1 VIWAACLVGLA
12 LTLLGSMA
20 GAALVYVS
28 RAELARAVSRQLRGG
43 SSALAWLSRVES
55 ILTAAAA
62 TSAFGVILLGAAFP
76 AVVARSGGGAL
87 LLAPLVALVAVPFVL
102 FSGYLAPRWLTA
114 SRAEKVTHVAMPIL
128 APWARFLGVIL
139 PARRPSRATEFRTL
153 WREGAAVG
161 MRADEDLRTVG
172 GVMAFASRPVR
183 DIMTPRTDLIAIPE
197 DASLPDILQ
206 VFAQS
211 GYSRIPVYRG
221 TVDEIVGMLHAF
233 DLFKLRPG
241 DPLPVRPVAI
251 AAPGRAAGELFVDM
265 QRERRH
271 LAVVIDEFGGTLGL
285 VSLEDLLEELVGEI
299 YDEHDHPPPAPAAL
313 VGSTLA
319 EFDGSTTIA
328 DLTSRF
334 DVALPTSGAST
345 VGGLVAEL
353 AGRIP
358 AAGERFV
365 IGGLEIDVVAATATR
380 VERVLVRPGPVAL
393 VPLLRETT

>member
-1 VIWAACLVGLA
+1 MIWGVFAVGMA

-43 SSALAWLSRVES
+43 SSALAWLSRIES

-62 TSAFGVILLGAAFP
+62 TSAFGVILLGATFP
-76 AVVARSGGGAL
+76 AVFARQGAV
-87 LLAPLVALVAVPFVL
+87 LLAPLIALVAVPFVL
-102 FSGYLAPRWLTA
+102 FSGYLAPRWLSA
-114 SRAEKVTHVAMPIL
+114 SRAERVTSIAMPL
-128 APWARFLGVIL
+128 LEPWARLLGVLL

-161 MRADEDLRTVG
+161 LRADEDLRTVG

-197 DASLPDILQ
+197 DATLADIMQ

-221 TVDEIVGMLHAF
+221 TLDEIVGMLHAF

-251 AAPGRAAGELFVDM
+251 AAPGRAAGELFLDM

-299 YDEHDHPPPAPAAL
+299 YDEHDQVPAGTPPEGGAAL
-313 VGSTLA
+313 ADV
-319 EFDGSTTIA
+319 DGSTPTA
-328 DLTSRF
+328 DLAAQF
-334 DVALPTSGAST
+334 GLALPTSGAST
-345 VGGLVAEL
+345 IGGLLAEL

-358 AAGERFV
+358 AAGERFL
-365 IGGLEIDVVAATATR
+365 IGGLEIDVVTATATR
-380 VERVLVRPGPVAL
+380 VERVLVRTGPVAL
-393 VPLLRETT
+393 VPLAREPS

>member
-1 VIWAACLVGLA
+1 MIWGAFLVGLA

-43 SSALAWLSRVES
+43 SSALAWLSRIES

-76 AVVARSGGGAL
+76 AVFARSGAV
-87 LLAPLVALVAVPFVL
+87 LLAPLIALVAVPFVL

-114 SRAEKVTHVAMPIL
+114 SRADRVTSVAMPL
-128 APWARFLGVIL
+128 LEPWARFLSVLL

-161 MRADEDLRTVG
+161 LRADEDLRTVG

-183 DIMTPRTDLIAIPE
+183 EIMTPRTDLIAIPE
-197 DASLPDILQ
+197 DATLQDIMQ

-221 TVDEIVGMLHAF
+221 TLDDIVGMLHAF

-251 AAPGRAAGELFVDM
+251 AAPGRAAGELFLDM

-271 LAVVIDEFGGTLGL
+271 LAVVLDEFGGTLGL
-285 VSLEDLLEELVGEI
+285 LSLEDLLEELVGEI
-299 YDEHDHPPPAPAAL
+299 YDEHDQLPPTLPATSASPLADLDGATPTAEVAERFAAAL
-313 VGSTLA
+313 PA
-319 EFDGSTTIA
+319 
-328 DLTSRF
+328 
-334 DVALPTSGAST
+334 SGAST
-345 VGGLVAEL
+345 IGGLLAEL

-365 IGGLEIDVVAATATR
+365 IGGLEVDVVTATATR

-393 VPLLRETT
+393 VPLVREAS

>member
-1 VIWAACLVGLA
+1 MIWGAFLVGLV

-43 SSALAWLSRVES
+43 SSALAWLSRIES

-62 TSAFGVILLGAAFP
+62 TSAFGVILLGAVFP
-76 AVVARSGGGAL
+76 AVFARSGAA
-87 LLAPLVALVAVPFVL
+87 LLAPLIALVAVPFVL

-114 SRAEKVTHVAMPIL
+114 SRSDRVTSVAMPL
-128 APWARFLGVIL
+128 LEPWARLLSVLL

-161 MRADEDLRTVG
+161 LRADEDLRTVG
-172 GVMAFASRPVR
+172 GVMAFASRPIR
-183 DIMTPRTDLIAIPE
+183 EIMTPRTDLIAIPE
-197 DASLPDILQ
+197 DATLQDIMQ
-206 VFAQS
+206 VFTQS

-221 TVDEIVGMLHAF
+221 TLDDIVGMLHAF

-241 DPLPVRPVAI
+241 DPLPVRPVVI
-251 AAPGRAAGELFVDM
+251 AAPGRAAGELFLDM

-271 LAVVIDEFGGTLGL
+271 LAVVLDEFGGTLGL

-299 YDEHDHPPPAPAAL
+299 YDEHDQRPPTLPATSGSAL
-313 VGSTLA
+313 ADL
-319 EFDGSTTIA
+319 DGSTPIA
-328 DLTSRF
+328 DVAERFAASLPASGTS
-334 DVALPTSGAST
+334 TI
-345 VGGLVAEL
+345 GGLLAEL

-365 IGGLEIDVVAATATR
+365 VGGLELDVVTATATR

-393 VPLLRETT
+393 VPLVRETS

>member
-1 VIWAACLVGLA
+1 MIWGVFAVGMA

-43 SSALAWLSRVES
+43 SSALAWLSRIES

-62 TSAFGVILLGAAFP
+62 TSAFGVILLGATFP
-76 AVVARSGGGAL
+76 AVFARQGAV

-114 SRAEKVTHVAMPIL
+114 SRAERVTSIAMPVL
-128 APWARFLGVIL
+128 EPWARLLGVLL

-161 MRADEDLRTVG
+161 LRADEDLRTVG
-172 GVMAFASRPVR
+172 GVMAFASRPIR

-197 DASLPDILQ
+197 DATLADIVQ

-221 TVDEIVGMLHAF
+221 TLDDIVGMLHAF

-251 AAPGRAAGELFVDM
+251 AAPGRAAGELFLDM

-299 YDEHDHPPPAPAAL
+299 YDEHDQVPASAPPAGGA
-313 VGSTLA
+313 GLA
-319 EFDGSTTIA
+319 DVDGSTPTVELA
-328 DLTSRF
+328 AQFGL
-334 DVALPTSGAST
+334 ALPASGAST
-345 VGGLVAEL
+345 IGGLLAEL

-358 AAGERFV
+358 AAGERFI
-365 IGGLEIDVVAATATR
+365 IGGLEIDVVTATATR

-393 VPLLRETT
+393 VPLAREPS

>member
-1 VIWAACLVGLA
+1 MIWAAFLVGLA
-12 LTLLGSMA
+12 LTLFGSMA

-43 SSALAWLSRVES
+43 SSALVWLSRIES
-55 ILTAAAA
+55 MLTSAAA
-62 TSAFGVILLGAAFP
+62 TTAFGVILLGAAFP
-76 AVVARSGGGAL
+76 AVFAGSGAAL
-87 LLAPLVALVAVPFVL
+87 MAPLLALVAVPFVL

-114 SRAEKVTHVAMPIL
+114 SRADRVTGVVMPIL
-128 APWARFLGVIL
+128 APWARLLGVLL

-161 MRADEDLRTVG
+161 LRADEDLRTVG

-183 DIMTPRTDLIAIPE
+183 EIMTPRTNLVAIPE
-197 DASLPDILQ
+197 DADLADVIQ

-241 DPLPVRPVAI
+241 DPLPLRPVAVSP
-251 AAPGRAAGELFVDM
+251 PGRPAGALFLDM

-271 LAVVIDEFGGTLGL
+271 LAVILDEFGGTMGL

-299 YDEHDHPPPAPAAL
+299 YDEHDPESAATPVGAPVLVELDGGTPASA
-313 VGSTLA
+313 VA
-319 EFDGSTTIA
+319 E
-328 DLTSRF
+328 RF
-334 DVALPTSGAST
+334 GVSLPHAEAST
-345 VGGLVAEL
+345 IGGLLAEL

-358 AAGERFV
+358 LVGERFV
-365 IGGLEIDVVAATATR
+365 IQGIEVDVVAASATR
-380 VERVLVRPGPVAL
+380 VDRVVVRPGPVSPTPL
-393 VPLLRETT
+393 VRETP

>member
-1 VIWAACLVGLA
+1 VIWSVFLAGLA
-12 LTLLGSMA
+12 LTLLGSA
-20 GAALVYVS
+20 SSAALVYVS

-43 SSALAWLSRVES
+43 SSALAWLSRIES

-62 TSAFGVILLGAAFP
+62 TSAFGVILLGASFP
-76 AVVARSGGGAL
+76 ALFARSGAA
-87 LLAPLVALVAVPFVL
+87 LLAPLIALVAVPFVL
-102 FSGYLAPRWLTA
+102 FSGYLAPRWITA
-114 SRAEKVTHVAMPIL
+114 SRAERVTRVAMPL
-128 APWARFLGVIL
+128 LEPWARLLSVLL

-161 MRADEDLRTVG
+161 LRADEDLRAVG

-183 DIMTPRTDLIAIPE
+183 EIMTPRTDLIAIPE
-197 DASLPDILQ
+197 DAVLADILE

-221 TVDEIVGMLHAF
+221 TLDEIVGMLHAF

-251 AAPGRAAGELFVDM
+251 AAPGRPAGDLFLDM

-271 LAVVIDEFGGTLGL
+271 LAIVIDEFGGTLGL

-299 YDEHDHPPPAPAAL
+299 YDEHDQVPQPIPPARGEPL
-313 VGSTLA
+313 
-319 EFDGSTTIA
+319 A
-328 DLTSRF
+328 DLDASTPTGDVASRF
-334 DVALPTSGAST
+334 EVALPASGAAT
-345 VGGLVAEL
+345 IGGLLAEL

-365 IGGLEIDVVAATATR
+365 IGEIEVDVVAASATR
-380 VERVLVRPGPVAL
+380 VERVIVRPGPVAL
-393 VPLLRETT
+393 VSLGREAS

>member
-1 VIWAACLVGLA
+1 MIWGAFLLGLA

-43 SSALAWLSRVES
+43 SSALTWLSRIES

-62 TSAFGVILLGAAFP
+62 TSAFGVILIGAAVP
-76 AVVARSGGGAL
+76 AIFARSGML
-87 LLAPLVALVAVPFVL
+87 LLAPIVALVAVPFVL

-114 SRAEKVTHVAMPIL
+114 SRADRVTSVAMPL
-128 APWARFLGVIL
+128 LEPWARLLGVLL
-139 PARRPSRATEFRTL
+139 PDRRPSRATEFRTL

-161 MRADEDLRTVG
+161 LRADEDLRTVG

-183 DIMTPRTDLIAIPE
+183 EIMTPRTDLIAIPE
-197 DASLPDILQ
+197 DATLQDIVQ
-206 VFAQS
+206 VFTQS

-221 TVDEIVGMLHAF
+221 TLDEIVGMLHAF

-241 DPLPVRPVAI
+241 DPLPVRPVAV
-251 AAPGRAAGELFVDM
+251 AAPGRAAGELFLDM

-271 LAVVIDEFGGTLGL
+271 LAIVLDEFGGTLGL

-299 YDEHDHPPPAPAAL
+299 YDEHDQRPSTVPAPGVA
-313 VGSTLA
+313 TLA
-319 EFDGSTTIA
+319 ELDGATSTA
-328 DLTSRF
+328 
-334 DVALPTSGAST
+334 DVAARFAAALPARGAST
-345 VGGLVAEL
+345 IGGLLAEL

-365 IGGLEIDVVAATATR
+365 IGGLEIDVVTATATR

-393 VPLLRETT
+393 VPLVRESA

>member
-1 VIWAACLVGLA
+1 MIWGVFALGLA

-28 RAELARAVSRQLRGG
+28 RAELGRAVSRQLRGG
-43 SSALAWLSRVES
+43 SSALAWLSRIES

-62 TSAFGVILLGAAFP
+62 TTAFGVILLGATFP
-76 AVVARSGGGAL
+76 AVFARQGAV
-87 LLAPLVALVAVPFVL
+87 LLAPLIALVAVPFVL

-114 SRAEKVTHVAMPIL
+114 SRADRVTNLAMPL
-128 APWARFLGVIL
+128 LEPWARVLSVLL

-161 MRADEDLRTVG
+161 LRADEDLRTVG

-183 DIMTPRTDLIAIPE
+183 EIMTPRTDLIAIPE
-197 DASLPDILQ
+197 DATLPDITQ
-206 VFAQS
+206 VFAHS

-221 TVDEIVGMLHAF
+221 TLDEIVGMLHAF

-251 AAPGRAAGELFVDM
+251 AAPGRAAGELFLDM

-271 LAVVIDEFGGTLGL
+271 LAVVLDEFGGTLGL
-285 VSLEDLLEELVGEI
+285 ISLEDLLEELVGEI
-299 YDEHDHPPPAPAAL
+299 YDEHDQVPVRLPVAGSAAL
-313 VGSTLA
+313 ADV
-319 EFDGSTTIA
+319 DGSTPTA
-328 DLTSRF
+328 ELALQF
-334 DVALPTSGAST
+334 DMPLPKSGAST
-345 VGGLVAEL
+345 IGGLLAEL

-365 IGGLEIDVVAATATR
+365 IGGLEVDVVTASATR
-380 VERVLVRPGPVAL
+380 VERLLVRPGPVAL
-393 VPLLRETT
+393 VPLAREPS

>member
-1 VIWAACLVGLA
+1 MIWAAFLFGLA

-43 SSALAWLSRVES
+43 SSALAWLSRIES

-76 AVVARSGGGAL
+76 AVFAGSGLA

-114 SRAEKVTHVAMPIL
+114 SRAEHVTRVAMPAL
-128 APWARFLGVIL
+128 EPWARILGLLL

-161 MRADEDLRTVG
+161 LRADEDLRAVG

-183 DIMTPRTDLIAIPE
+183 EIMTPRTDVVAIPE
-197 DASLPDILQ
+197 DATLHDILQ

-221 TVDEIVGMLHAF
+221 TLDEIVGMLHAF

-241 DPLPVRPVAI
+241 DPLPLRPVAV
-251 AAPGRAAGELFVDM
+251 APPGRPAGELFLDM

-271 LAVVIDEFGGTLGL
+271 LAVILDEFGGTLGL

-299 YDEHDHPPPAPAAL
+299 YDEHDGQSAAQATGASAL
-313 VGSTLA
+313 
-319 EFDGSTTIA
+319 A
-328 DLTSRF
+328 DLDGAT
-334 DVALPTSGAST
+334 PTSEVAERFAVTLPATAAST
-345 VGGLVAEL
+345 IGGLLVEL

-365 IGGLEIDVVAATATR
+365 VAGLEIDVVAASATR
-380 VERVLVRPGPVAL
+380 VDRVLARPGPVAAVSL
-393 VPLLRETT
+393 ARDTP

>member
-1 VIWAACLVGLA
+1 MIIWGAFALGLA

-43 SSALAWLSRVES
+43 SSALAWLSRIES

-62 TSAFGVILLGAAFP
+62 TAAFGVILLGAVFP
-76 AVVARSGGGAL
+76 AVFARSGAL
-87 LLAPLVALVAVPFVL
+87 WLAPIIALVAVPFVL

-114 SRAEKVTHVAMPIL
+114 SRADHVTKVAMPL
-128 APWARFLGVIL
+128 LEPWARVLSVVL

-161 MRADEDLRTVG
+161 LRADEDLRTVG

-183 DIMTPRTDLIAIPE
+183 EIMTPRTDLIAIPE
-197 DASLPDILQ
+197 DATLPDIVQ

-221 TVDEIVGMLHAF
+221 TLDEIVGMLHAF

-251 AAPGRAAGELFVDM
+251 AAPGRAAGELFLDM

-271 LAVVIDEFGGTLGL
+271 LAVVLDEFGGTLGL
-285 VSLEDLLEELVGEI
+285 LSLEDLLEELVGEI
-299 YDEHDHPPPAPAAL
+299 YDEHDQLPAVTPSPI
-313 VGSTLA
+313 GSALA
-319 EFDGSTTIA
+319 ELDGSVPVTE
-328 DLTSRF
+328 
-334 DVALPTSGAST
+334 VATRYSMTLPTSGAT
-345 VGGLVAEL
+345 TIAGLLAEL

-365 IGGLEIDVVAATATR
+365 ISGVEIDVVTATATR

-393 VPLLRETT
+393 VPLVRETS

>member
-1 VIWAACLVGLA
+1 MIWGAFLLGLA
-12 LTLLGSMA
+12 MTLLGSMA

-43 SSALAWLSRVES
+43 SSALAWLSRIES

-76 AVVARSGGGAL
+76 AVFAHSGAVF
-87 LLAPLVALVAVPFVL
+87 LAPLVALVAVPFVL

-114 SRAEKVTHVAMPIL
+114 SRADRVTSVAMPL
-128 APWARFLGVIL
+128 LEPWARLLGVLL

-161 MRADEDLRTVG
+161 LRADEDLRTVG

-197 DASLPDILQ
+197 DATLGDIVQ

-221 TVDEIVGMLHAF
+221 TIDEIVGMLHAF

-241 DPLPVRPVAI
+241 DPLPVRPVVI
-251 AAPGRAAGELFVDM
+251 AAPGRAAGELFLDM

-271 LAVVIDEFGGTLGL
+271 LAVVLDEFGGTLGL

-299 YDEHDHPPPAPAAL
+299 YDEHDLQPTAPPP
-313 VGSTLA
+313 T
-319 EFDGSTTIA
+319 DGSLLA
-328 DLTSRF
+328 DLDGATPTAEVAQRF
-334 DVALPTSGAST
+334 AASLPTTGAST
-345 VGGLVAEL
+345 IGGLVAEL

-365 IGGLEIDVVAATATR
+365 LGGLEIDVVAASATR
-380 VERVLVRPGPVAL
+380 VDRVLVRPGPVAL
-393 VPLLRETT
+393 VPLVREAS

>member
-1 VIWAACLVGLA
+1 MIWAAFLVGLA
-12 LTLLGSMA
+12 LTLFGSMA

-43 SSALAWLSRVES
+43 SSALVWLSRIES
-55 ILTAAAA
+55 MLTSAAA
-62 TSAFGVILLGAAFP
+62 TTAFGVILLGAAFP
-76 AVVARSGGGAL
+76 AVFAGSGAAL
-87 LLAPLVALVAVPFVL
+87 MAPLLALVAVPFVL

-114 SRAEKVTHVAMPIL
+114 SRADRVTGIVMPIL
-128 APWARFLGVIL
+128 APWARLLGVLL

-161 MRADEDLRTVG
+161 LRADEDLRTVG

-183 DIMTPRTDLIAIPE
+183 EIMTPRTNLVAIPE
-197 DASLPDILQ
+197 DADLADVLQ

-241 DPLPVRPVAI
+241 DPLPLRPVAVSP
-251 AAPGRAAGELFVDM
+251 PGRPAGALFLDM

-271 LAVVIDEFGGTLGL
+271 LAVILDEFGGTMGL

-299 YDEHDHPPPAPAAL
+299 YDEHDPESAAASAGAPVLVELDGGTAASA
-313 VGSTLA
+313 VA
-319 EFDGSTTIA
+319 E
-328 DLTSRF
+328 RF
-334 DVALPTSGAST
+334 GVSLPHGEAST
-345 VGGLVAEL
+345 IGGLLAEL

-358 AAGERFV
+358 LVGERFMV
-365 IGGLEIDVVAATATR
+365 QGLEIDVVAASATR
-380 VERVLVRPGPVAL
+380 VDRVVVRPGPVAPT
-393 VPLLRETT
+393 PLLREAP

>member
-1 VIWAACLVGLA
+1 MIWVAFLTGLL
-12 LTLLGSMA
+12 LTLLGSMSS
-20 GAALVYVS
+20 AALVYVS

-43 SSALAWLSRVES
+43 SSALAWLSRIES

-62 TSAFGVILLGAAFP
+62 TTAFGVILLGAAFP
-76 AVVARSGGGAL
+76 AVFARSGAV

-102 FSGYLAPRWLTA
+102 FSGYLAPRWITA
-114 SRAEKVTHVAMPIL
+114 SRAETVSRVAMPL
-128 APWARFLGVIL
+128 LEPWARLLGALL
-139 PARRPSRATEFRTL
+139 PVRRPSRATEFRTL

-161 MRADEDLRTVG
+161 LRADEDLRAVG

-183 DIMTPRTDLIAIPE
+183 EIMTPRTDLIAIPE
-197 DASLPDILQ
+197 DASLEDIVQ

-221 TVDEIVGMLHAF
+221 TIDEIVGMLHAF

-251 AAPGRAAGELFVDM
+251 AAPGRPAGELFLDM

-271 LAVVIDEFGGTLGL
+271 LAIVIDEFGGTLGL

-299 YDEHDHPPPAPAAL
+299 YDEHDQVPRPLAPQGRAA
-313 VGSTLA
+313 LA
-319 EFDGSTTIA
+319 EFDGSTPTA
-328 DLTSRF
+328 EVAERF
-334 DVALPTSGAST
+334 EAALPTAGAST
-345 VGGLVAEL
+345 IGGVVAEL

-365 IGGLEIDVVAATATR
+365 IGGLEIDVVTATAVR
-380 VERVLVRPGPVAL
+380 IERVIVRPGPVAL
-393 VPLLRETT
+393 VPLVREAP

>member
-1 VIWAACLVGLA
+1 MIWAAFLVGLA

-43 SSALAWLSRVES
+43 SSALAWLSRIES

-76 AVVARSGGGAL
+76 AVFAGSGAA

-114 SRAEKVTHVAMPIL
+114 SRAETVTRMAMPL
-128 APWARFLGVIL
+128 LEPWTRVLGVVL
-139 PARRPSRATEFRTL
+139 PARRPSRATEFRSL

-161 MRADEDLRTVG
+161 LRADEDLRTVG
-172 GVMAFASRPVR
+172 GVMAFATRPVR
-183 DIMTPRTDLIAIPE
+183 EIMTPRTELIAIPE
-197 DASLPDILQ
+197 DATLHDILQ

-221 TVDEIVGMLHAF
+221 TLDEIVGMLHAF
-233 DLFKLRPG
+233 DLFTLRPG
-241 DPLPVRPVAI
+241 DPLPVRPVAV
-251 AAPGRAAGELFVDM
+251 APPGRPAGELFLDM

-271 LAVVIDEFGGTLGL
+271 LAVVLDEFGGTLGL

-299 YDEHDHPPPAPAAL
+299 YDEYDQVAAPQAAAGPALAELDGATPTADVAERFGVTLPRAAA
-313 VGSTLA
+313 STL
-319 EFDGSTTIA
+319 
-328 DLTSRF
+328 
-334 DVALPTSGAST
+334 
-345 VGGLVAEL
+345 GGLLVEL

-358 AAGERFV
+358 APGERFT
-365 IGGLEIDVVAATATR
+365 IGGLEVDVVAASATR
-380 VERVLVRPGPVAL
+380 VERLLVRAGPVAP
-393 VPLLRETT
+393 VPLVRETP

>member
-1 VIWAACLVGLA
+1 MIWAAFLVGLS
-12 LTLLGSMA
+12 LTVLGSAA

-43 SSALAWLSRVES
+43 SSALAWLSRIES

-76 AVVARSGGGAL
+76 AVFSGSYAAF
-87 LLAPLVALVAVPFVL
+87 LAPLVALVAVPFVL

-114 SRAEKVTHVAMPIL
+114 SRSEKVSRVAMPVL
-128 APWARFLGVIL
+128 EPWARLLGALL
-139 PARRPSRATEFRTL
+139 PARSPSRATEFRTL

-161 MRADEDLRTVG
+161 LRADEDMRTVG

-183 DIMTPRTDLIAIPE
+183 EIMTPRTDLIAIPE
-197 DASLPDILQ
+197 DATLHDILQ
-206 VFAQS
+206 VFSQS

-221 TVDEIVGMLHAF
+221 TLDEIVGMLHAF

-241 DPLPVRPVAI
+241 DPLPVRPVAV
-251 AAPGRAAGELFVDM
+251 AAPGRAAGELFLDM

-271 LAVVIDEFGGTLGL
+271 LAVVLDEFGGTLGL

-299 YDEHDHPPPAPAAL
+299 YDEHDQLPPTLPAAT
-313 VGSTLA
+313 GSTLA
-319 EFDGSTTIA
+319 DLDGATPASDVAERFAASLPTRGATTI
-328 DLTSRF
+328 
-334 DVALPTSGAST
+334 
-345 VGGLVAEL
+345 GGLLAEL

-365 IGGLEIDVVAATATR
+365 IGGLEIDVVTASATR

-393 VPLLRETT
+393 VPLIRETS

>member
-1 VIWAACLVGLA
+1 MIWGVFALGMA

-43 SSALAWLSRVES
+43 SSALAWLSRIES

-76 AVVARSGGGAL
+76 AVFARQGAV
-87 LLAPLVALVAVPFVL
+87 LLAPLIALVAVPFVL
-102 FSGYLAPRWLTA
+102 FSGYLAPRWLSA
-114 SRAEKVTHVAMPIL
+114 SRAERVTSIAMPL
-128 APWARFLGVIL
+128 LEPWARFLGVLL

-161 MRADEDLRTVG
+161 LRADEDLNTVS
-172 GVMAFASRPVR
+172 GVMAFASRPIR
-183 DIMTPRTDLIAIPE
+183 EIMTPRTDLIAIPE
-197 DASLPDILQ
+197 DATLADIVQ

-221 TVDEIVGMLHAF
+221 TLDEIVGMLHAF

-251 AAPGRAAGELFVDM
+251 AAPGRAAGELFLDM

-299 YDEHDHPPPAPAAL
+299 YDEHDQVPVSVPSVGGAAL
-313 VGSTLA
+313 ADV
-319 EFDGSTTIA
+319 DGSTPIV
-328 DLTSRF
+328 DLAAQF

-345 VGGLVAEL
+345 IGGLLAGL

-358 AAGERFV
+358 AAGERFI
-365 IGGLEIDVVAATATR
+365 IGGVEIDVVTATATR

-393 VPLLRETT
+393 VPLAREPS

>member
-1 VIWAACLVGLA
+1 MIWGAFLLGLA

-43 SSALAWLSRVES
+43 SSALTWLSRIES

-62 TSAFGVILLGAAFP
+62 TSAFGVILIGAAFP
-76 AVVARSGGGAL
+76 AIFARSGML
-87 LLAPLVALVAVPFVL
+87 LLAPIVALVAVPFVL

-114 SRAEKVTHVAMPIL
+114 SRADRVTSVAMPL
-128 APWARFLGVIL
+128 LEPWARLLGVLL
-139 PARRPSRATEFRTL
+139 PDRRPSRATEFRTL

-161 MRADEDLRTVG
+161 LRADEDLRTVG

-183 DIMTPRTDLIAIPE
+183 EIMTPRTDLIAIPE
-197 DASLPDILQ
+197 DATLRDIVQ
-206 VFAQS
+206 VFTQS

-221 TVDEIVGMLHAF
+221 TLDEIVGMLHAF

-241 DPLPVRPVAI
+241 DPLPLRPVAV
-251 AAPGRAAGELFVDM
+251 AAPGRAAGELFLDM

-271 LAVVIDEFGGTLGL
+271 LAIVLDEFGGTLGL

-299 YDEHDHPPPAPAAL
+299 YDEHDQPPSTLPAPGGA
-313 VGSTLA
+313 TLA
-319 EFDGSTTIA
+319 ELDGATPA
-328 DLTSRF
+328 AGVAERF
-334 DVALPTSGAST
+334 GVSLPARGAST
-345 VGGLVAEL
+345 IGGLLAEL

-365 IGGLEIDVVAATATR
+365 IGGLEIDVVNATATR

-393 VPLLRETT
+393 VPLVRESA

>member
-1 VIWAACLVGLA
+1 MIWAAFLVGLA

-43 SSALAWLSRVES
+43 SSALAWLSRIES

-76 AVVARSGGGAL
+76 AVFAGSGAA
-87 LLAPLVALVAVPFVL
+87 LLAPLIALVAVPFVL

-114 SRAEKVTHVAMPIL
+114 SRAETVTQIAMPL
-128 APWARFLGVIL
+128 LEPWARILGVLL
-139 PARRPSRATEFRTL
+139 PVRRPSRATEFRTL

-161 MRADEDLRTVG
+161 LRADEDLRTVG

-183 DIMTPRTDLIAIPE
+183 EIMTPRTELIAIPE
-197 DASLPDILQ
+197 DATLHDILQ

-221 TVDEIVGMLHAF
+221 TLDEIVGMLHAF

-251 AAPGRAAGELFVDM
+251 APPGRPAGELFLDM

-271 LAVVIDEFGGTLGL
+271 LAVVLDEFGGTLGL

-299 YDEHDHPPPAPAAL
+299 YDEHDHEAARQA
-313 VGSTLA
+313 VGGTALADLDGATPTADVAERFAVVLPKAAASTL
-319 EFDGSTTIA
+319 
-328 DLTSRF
+328 
-334 DVALPTSGAST
+334 
-345 VGGLVAEL
+345 GGLVVEL

-358 AAGERFV
+358 AVGERFL
-365 IGGLEIDVVAATATR
+365 IAGLEVDVVAASAAR
-380 VERVLVRPGPVAL
+380 VERLLVRPGPVAP
-393 VPLLRETT
+393 VPLVRESP

>member
-1 VIWAACLVGLA
+1 MIWGAFLLGLA

-43 SSALAWLSRVES
+43 SSALAWLSRIES

-62 TSAFGVILLGAAFP
+62 TAAFGVILLGAAFP
-76 AVVARSGGGAL
+76 AVFAAQGAV

-114 SRAEKVTHVAMPIL
+114 SRADRVTKVAMPL
-128 APWARFLGVIL
+128 LEPWARLLSVLL

-161 MRADEDLRTVG
+161 LRADEDLRTVG

-183 DIMTPRTDLIAIPE
+183 EIMSPRTDMIAIPE
-197 DASLPDILQ
+197 DAALSDIVE

-221 TVDEIVGMLHAF
+221 TLDEIVGMLHAF

-251 AAPGRAAGELFVDM
+251 AAPGRAAGELFLEM

-299 YDEHDHPPPAPAAL
+299 YDEHDQPPQPELPSRGAGIVEL
-313 VGSTLA
+313 
-319 EFDGSTTIA
+319 DGSTPMA
-328 DLTSRF
+328 DVASRF
-334 DVALPTSGAST
+334 EVVLPKSVAST
-345 VGGLVAEL
+345 IGGLVAEL

-365 IGGLEIDVVAATATR
+365 VGDLEVDVVVASATR
-380 VERVLVRPGPVAL
+380 IERVLVRPGPVAL
-393 VPLLRETT
+393 VPLMREAT